1 MRKFTRFKYS
11 CLVAVTFVFILSVGS
26 AVTETADANDPNQI
40 DSNDLPLD
48 GPFLIDGELDIEA
61 VVDHF
66 ENLYRADSSISTARL
81 TVTKPR
87 RTKTMELR
95 IWTRGEEKALIVVQ
109 APPREKGIATLM
121 VGDNLWNYFPKINRT
136 IRIPPSMMQSS
147 WMGTDFTNDD
157 LLNESS
163 VVVDY
168 THKKL
173 GEEDIAGRKCYKI
186 ELIPLE
192 DAAVVWGKI
201 FIWISV
207 NDYLWMK
214 AEYYDE
220 DEYLI
225 KTELAYDIKNM
236 DGRIIPAKYELIPA
250 DKQGHKTVVV
260 MDVVKFNIPLS
271 DEFFSQQNMKK
282 VR

>member
-1 MRKFTRFKYS
+1 MKAINLLLLEMIFAV
-11 CLVAVTFVFILSVGS
+11 LAVT
-26 AVTETADANDPNQI
+26 TEAQDLTAKEIVRKADA
-40 DSNDLPLD
+40 
-48 GPFLIDGELDIEA
+48 
-61 VVDHF
+61 
-66 ENLYRADSSISTARL
+66 
-81 TVTKPR
+81 K
-87 RTKTMELR
+87 M
-95 IWTRGEEKALIVVQ
+95 RGEKSSYSTMTMTIVRPTWERTIGFKNWTKGTEYSLALITAPAKEKGQ
-109 APPREKGIATLM
+109 AYLKREKEM
-121 VGDNLWNYFPKINRT
+121 WSWNPTINRM
-136 IRIPPSMMQSS
+136 IKLPPSMLAQG
-147 WMGTDFTNDD
+147 WMGSDFTNDD

-168 THKKL
+168 THKKM
-173 GEEDIAGRKCYKI
+173 GEEDIDGRKCYKI

-201 FIWISV
+201 YIWISV
-207 NDYLWMK
+207 KDYLWMK

-220 DEYLI
+220 DDYLV

-260 MDVVKFNIPLS
+260 MDEIKFNIPIS
-271 DEFFSQQNMKK
+271 DDFFSQQNMKK

>member
-1 MRKFTRFKYS
+1 MNLLLILLLGMTFA
-11 CLVAVTFVFILSVGS
+11 VMAVT
-26 AVTETADANDPNQI
+26 TEAQDLTAKEIVKKADA
-40 DSNDLPLD
+40 
-48 GPFLIDGELDIEA
+48 
-61 VVDHF
+61 
-66 ENLYRADSSISTARL
+66 
-81 TVTKPR
+81 K
-87 RTKTMELR
+87 M
-95 IWTRGEEKALIVVQ
+95 RGEKSSYSMMTMTIVRPTWERTISFKNWTKGTEYSLALITAPAKEKGQ
-109 APPREKGIATLM
+109 AFLKREKEM
-121 VGDNLWNYFPKINRT
+121 WSWNPTINRM
-136 IRIPPSMMQSS
+136 IKLPPSMLAQG
-147 WMGTDFTNDD
+147 WMGSDFTNDD

-163 VVVDY
+163 IVVDY
-168 THKKL
+168 IHKKL
-173 GEEDIAGRKCYKI
+173 GSEVVSGRKCYKI

-201 FIWISV
+201 YIWISV

-260 MDVVKFNIPLS
+260 MNEIKFNIPLS
-271 DEFFSQQNMKK
+271 NDYFSQQNMKK

>member
-1 MRKFTRFKYS
+1 MLENTKIEVMKAMNLMLLTIM
-11 CLVAVTFVFILSVGS
+11 FIVIAASNQAQDLTAKEIVKK
-26 AVTETADANDPNQI
+26 ADA
-40 DSNDLPLD
+40 
-48 GPFLIDGELDIEA
+48 
-61 VVDHF
+61 
-66 ENLYRADSSISTARL
+66 
-81 TVTKPR
+81 K
-87 RTKTMELR
+87 M
-95 IWTRGEEKALIVVQ
+95 RGEKSSYSTMTMTIVRPTWERTISFKNWTKGTEYSLALITAPAKEKGQ
-109 APPREKGIATLM
+109 AYLKREKEM
-121 VGDNLWNYFPKINRT
+121 WSWNPTINRM
-136 IRIPPSMMQSS
+136 IKLPPSMLAQG
-147 WMGTDFTNDD
+147 WMGSDFTNDD

-168 THKKL
+168 NHKKL
-173 GEEDIAGRKCYKI
+173 GEEDVSGRKCYKI

-201 FIWISV
+201 YIWISV

-225 KTELAYDIKNM
+225 KTELGYNIKNM

-250 DKQGHKTVVV
+250 DKAGHKTVVV
-260 MDVVKFNIPLS
+260 MDEIKFNISVS
-271 DEFFSQQNMKK
+271 DNFFSQQNMKK